1 MVCYSTVS
9 TVSLEMEDA
18 QQSVG
23 TPRPTYDA
31 SPEGQKEADWNA
43 TVTWLGF
50 FQDWLDVFSNGSDV
64 FA

>member
-1 MVCYSTVS
+1 
-9 TVSLEMEDA
+9 MEDA